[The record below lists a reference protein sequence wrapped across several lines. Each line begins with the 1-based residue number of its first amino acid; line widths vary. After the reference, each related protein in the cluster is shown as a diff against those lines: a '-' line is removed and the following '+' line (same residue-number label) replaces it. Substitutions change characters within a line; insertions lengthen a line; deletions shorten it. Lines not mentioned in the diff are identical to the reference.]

1 MANLY
6 QEDTIG
12 EPQCDRNGDP
22 GKNLVKVPS
31 LWTTSI
37 PHPQDSGRCF
47 TYKYRY
53 CFCKNKHFSSLPKR
67 RRVYIDFNNNQCKLG
82 VLSLLKL
89 RSECNFCRLWGWRGV
104 EEQEALALRFTK

>member
-47 TYKYRY
+47 TYKYSY

-67 RRVYIDFNNNQCKLG
+67 RRVYKRRPTEVGLK
-82 VLSLLKL
+82 SLLDINKHKKPPTSTL
-89 RSECNFCRLWGWRGV
+89 LC
-104 EEQEALALRFTK
+104 

>member
-12 EPQCDRNGDP
+12 EPQCDRNGNP

-47 TYKYRY
+47 TYKYSY
-53 CFCKNKHFSSLPKR
+53 CFCKNKHFSSLP
-67 RRVYIDFNNNQCKLG
+67 VAEILQSCMHATYKL
-82 VLSLLKL
+82 
-89 RSECNFCRLWGWRGV
+89 NIH
-104 EEQEALALRFTK
+104 